1 MNNSIWPYEK
11 RKEGNSCIKVDF
23 SKFWVNFFEVF
34 SNFLLWQ
41 QQNEFCMTHF
51 ILFRHLLVAWH
62 SSAILRWISCLSN
75 LDDQSVPKRASQC
88 MLLAIKTVSLL
99 FSTASKTFA
108 KGNLHPIFCANAEV
122 FQWFALNNWLV
133 FAKHMTSWIPTWHC
147 SDVASK
153 FDVLD
158 DNLFHSFF
166 NVLWHGTSLVLYFW
180 EGQCLLPPC
189 NLQWWDV
196 KEVVKASLEMSRFAY
211 SMLEVFSNRQLI
223 WFLFMYP
230 SLMDTWEV
238 DAYIEQSYIVM
249 TTFKKLIN
257 DNIWNN
263 HIKVLKIFSA
273 KLSN

>member
-34 SNFLLWQ
+34 SNFLLWH

-51 ILFRHLLVAWH
+51 ILFRHLLFAWH

-133 FAKHMTSWIPTWHC
+133 FAKHMTSWIPTWQ
-147 SDVASK
+147 
-153 FDVLD
+153 
-158 DNLFHSFF
+158 NL
-166 NVLWHGTSLVLYFW
+166 
-180 EGQCLLPPC
+180 
-189 NLQWWDV
+189 
-196 KEVVKASLEMSRFAY
+196 
-211 SMLEVFSNRQLI
+211 
-223 WFLFMYP
+223 MY
-230 SLMDTWEV
+230 
-238 DAYIEQSYIVM
+238 
-249 TTFKKLIN
+249 
-257 DNIWNN
+257 
-263 HIKVLKIFSA
+263 
-273 KLSN
+273 